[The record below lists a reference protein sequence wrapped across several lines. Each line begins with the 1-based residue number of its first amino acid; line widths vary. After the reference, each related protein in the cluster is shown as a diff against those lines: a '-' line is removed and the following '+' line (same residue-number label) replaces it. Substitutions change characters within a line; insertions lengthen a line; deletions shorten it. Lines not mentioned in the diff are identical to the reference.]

1 MPKMIVSID
10 GVVIKEVQLTKDR
23 TTLGRRP
30 YNDIVIDNL
39 AVSGEHAVLQLTG
52 NEVYLE
58 DLNSTNGTYVNGKAV
73 KKQLQQNNVTV
84 EIGKYK
90 IKFISEAPGATFEKT
105 MIFKPGMVP
114 PVPRPAAAPEAA
126 TATAGAA
133 TATATAAAPAA
144 LSQAAAS
151 AVINKPFDP
160 SSMNASIKVLSGA
173 AAGREVPLVKVV
185 TTIGKPGVAVAAI
198 TKRSNGFVVAHVEG
212 VNKPLLNGTQIG
224 AEPVTLKNGD
234 MLELAGTQMQ
244 FLLAS

>member
-39 AVSGEHAVLQLTG
+39 AVSGEHAVLQMSG

-73 KKQLQQNNVTV
+73 KKQLLQNSDTV

-90 IKFISEAPGATFEKT
+90 IKYINEVAGPTFEKT
-105 MIFKPGMVP
+105 MIIKAGAVMP
-114 PVPRPAAAPEAA
+114 PLPPKEAGAAPAAPAAAPELGHINAA
-126 TATAGAA
+126 
-133 TATATAAAPAA
+133 
-144 LSQAAAS
+144 
-151 AVINKPFDP
+151 
-160 SSMNASIKVLSGA
+160 IKVLSGA

-198 TKRSNGFVVAHVEG
+198 TKRPHGFVVAHVEG
-212 VNKPLLNGTQIG
+212 ANKPTLNGAAIG

-234 MLELAGTQMQ
+234 LLELAGTQMQ
-244 FLLAS
+244 FVQA